1 MAKRMNL
8 RKKYIIFDKNKKR
21 SKKTIIILLFI
32 LLVIVV
38 CFSLYMM
45 NYVLSPF
52 LEKYAKTEMKK
63 ISNLILNQSLSKEV
77 RADMNVDNLYVL
89 HKDSSG
95 NITSFDLNS
104 AVVNELLGRVTKK
117 VSHDFKLVE
126 QGKVEQLTYYQD
138 VFDDTMID
146 KKALKKGVVFYIP
159 TGLAF
164 KNVFL
169 SNLGPKIPVR
179 FRLTGE
185 IGSNLETK
193 ITNYGINNA
202 LLEVNMHIEISQML
216 LLPFSTSSIKIEG
229 NYPLIIKLIEGTVPD
244 AYFSGI
250 HKNSETVFQ
259 QVS

>member
-21 SKKTIIILLFI
+21 SKKNIIILLFI
-32 LLVIVV
+32 LLVIVIF
-38 CFSLYMM
+38 FSMYMM
-45 NYVLSPF
+45 NHVLSPF
-52 LEKYAKTEMKK
+52 LEKYSRAEMKK

-89 HKDSSG
+89 HKDSNG
-95 NITSFDLNS
+95 TITSVDLNS

-117 VSHDFKLVE
+117 VSQDFKLVE
-126 QGKVEQLTYYQD
+126 QGKVDQLTYYQD
-138 VFDDTMID
+138 VFDDTMMD

-202 LLEVNMHIEISQML
+202 LLEVNMHVEISQML
-216 LLPFSTSSIKIEG
+216 LLPFSTSSIKVEG
-229 NYPLIIKLIEGTVPD
+229 NYPLIVKLIEGTVPD

-250 HKNSETVFQ
+250 HKNSETVFR

>member
-21 SKKTIIILLFI
+21 SKKNIIILLFI

-45 NYVLSPF
+45 NHVLSPF

-95 NITSFDLNS
+95 NITSVDLNS

-117 VSHDFKLVE
+117 VSQDFKLVE

-138 VFDDTMID
+138 VFDDTIMD

-202 LLEVNMHIEISQML
+202 LLEVNMHVEISQML
-216 LLPFSTSSIKIEG
+216 LLPFSTSSIIVE
-229 NYPLIIKLIEGTVPD
+229 
-244 AYFSGI
+244 
-250 HKNSETVFQ
+250 
-259 QVS
+259 

>member
-1 MAKRMNL
+1 MVRRMNL

-21 SKKTIIILLFI
+21 SKKNLILLIIFLLIIIVFL
-32 LLVIVV
+32 
-38 CFSLYMM
+38 SLYMM
-45 NYVLSPF
+45 NRVLSPF
-52 LEKYAKTEMKK
+52 LESYAKAEMKK

-95 NITSFDLNS
+95 AITSVDLNS
-104 AVVNELLGRVTKK
+104 AIVNELLGEVTKK
-117 VSHDFKLVE
+117 VSQDFKLVE
-126 QGKVEQLTYYQD
+126 QGKVNQLTYYQD
-138 VFDDTMID
+138 VFDDTMLD

-185 IGSNLETK
+185 IRSNLQTK

-202 LLEVNMHIEISQML
+202 LLEVNMHVEITQML
-216 LLPFSTSSIKIEG
+216 LLPFSTSSIKVEG
-229 NYPLIIKLIEGTVPD
+229 NYPLIVKLIEGIVPD
-244 AYFSGI
+244 TYFSGI
-250 HKNSETVFQ
+250 HKNSETVFR

>member
-1 MAKRMNL
+1 MARRMNL
-8 RKKYIIFDKNKKR
+8 RKKHIIFDKNKKR
-21 SKKTIIILLFI
+21 SKKNLVLVLIILLVFI
-32 LLVIVV
+32 V
-38 CFSLYMM
+38 CLSLYFM
-45 NYVLSPF
+45 NQILSPF
-52 LEKYAKTEMKK
+52 LEEYAEAEMKK

-77 RADMNVDNLYVL
+77 REDMNVDNLYVI

-95 NITSFDLNS
+95 AITSVDLNS
-104 AVVNELLGRVTKK
+104 AVVNQLLGEVTKK
-117 VSHDFKLVE
+117 VSQDFKLIE
-126 QGKVEQLTYYQD
+126 QGKVDQLTYYQD
-138 VFDDTMID
+138 VFEDTMVD
-146 KKALKKGVVFYIP
+146 EKALKKGIVFYIP

-164 KNVFL
+164 QNVFL

-185 IGSNLETK
+185 IGSNLQTK

-216 LLPFSTSSIKIEG
+216 LLPFSTSSIKVEG
-229 NYPLIIKLIEGTVPD
+229 NYPLIVKLIEGTVPD

-250 HKNSETVFQ
+250 NKNSETVFR

>member
-21 SKKTIIILLFI
+21 SKKNIIILLFI
-32 LLVIVV
+32 LLVIVIF
-38 CFSLYMM
+38 FSMYMM
-45 NYVLSPF
+45 NHVLSPF
-52 LEKYAKTEMKK
+52 LEKYARAEMKK

-89 HKDSSG
+89 HKDSNG
-95 NITSFDLNS
+95 TITSVDLNS

-117 VSHDFKLVE
+117 VSQDFKLVE
-126 QGKVEQLTYYQD
+126 QGKVDQLTYYQD
-138 VFDDTMID
+138 VFDDTMMD

-202 LLEVNMHIEISQML
+202 L
-216 LLPFSTSSIKIEG
+216 
-229 NYPLIIKLIEGTVPD
+229 IKLMIDVKVDTRIILPIISEEINIDASIPIAMKVVQGKIPD
-244 AYFSGI
+244 YYMNGFSSRSNI
-250 HKNSETVFQ
+250 SN
-259 QVS
+259 